1 MDNDGA
7 FFWGGYRQGRFWG
20 FAQDWYTVESR
31 VILLKGGAG
40 TGKSTLMRRVRE
52 RWESQGQ
59 KTFSFRCASDPDS
72 LDAVCTADRRLC
84 IMDAT
89 APHAV
94 EARFPSAVE
103 RLLDLGAA
111 LDGDR
116 LRAQL
121 PQLAQYRSEQQAF
134 RLRAGQYL
142 RAAAVLA
149 EREADREDE
158 LPSERALLRCA
169 DRLSRHLFDGEQ
181 GDGTDVRAYLTGI
194 TPDGEI
200 ALYDTMTAL
209 CPRIFVLEGD
219 APVAARLMAL
229 LRHRAAMAGVS
240 TISCPCALRPNCIE
254 HLLIPDA
261 DTAFTVSNP
270 HHAVDFPVYRRL
282 SMERYREK
290 PLTATARRRRR
301 LFEQTQGELLA
312 EGMRLLAAARECHR
326 REEEIYGAAMCWEK
340 ADEMLET
347 AWEWLQ

>member
-7 FFWGGYRQGRFWG
+7 FFWGGYRHGRFWG
-20 FAQDWYTVESR
+20 FAQDWYTAQSR

-52 RWESQGQ
+52 RWQKQGQ
-59 KTFSFRCASDPDS
+59 NVFSFRCASDPNS

-89 APHAV
+89 VPHAV

-103 RLLDLGAA
+103 RLVDLGAA
-111 LDGDR
+111 LDGER

-121 PQLAQYRSEQQAF
+121 PQLTQYRSEQHTL

-158 LPSERALLRCA
+158 LPSERALLRCV
-169 DRLSRHLFDGEQ
+169 DRLSRQLFNGEQ
-181 GDGTDVRAYLTGI
+181 GGGTDVRAYLTGV
-194 TPDGEI
+194 TPDGEV

-219 APVAARLMAL
+219 APVAAQLMTL
-229 LRHRAAMAGVS
+229 LRRRAAMAGVA
-240 TISCPCALRPNCIE
+240 TISCPCALRPHCVE
-254 HLLIPDA
+254 HLLMPA
-261 DTAFTVSNP
+261 LDTAFTVSNP
-270 HHAVDFPVYRRL
+270 HHEVDFPVYRRL

-290 PLTATARRRRR
+290 PLTAFGRRRRH
-301 LFEQTQGELLA
+301 LFEQTQAELLS
-312 EGMRLLAAARECHR
+312 EGIGLLAAARERHR

-347 AWEWLQ
+347 AWGWLQ